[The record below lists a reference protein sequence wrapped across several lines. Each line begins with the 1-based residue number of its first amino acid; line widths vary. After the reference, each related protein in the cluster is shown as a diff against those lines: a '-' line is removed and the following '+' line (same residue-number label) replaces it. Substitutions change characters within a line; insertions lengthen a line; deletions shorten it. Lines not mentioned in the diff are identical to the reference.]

1 MLSISMVAC
10 ALALMWI
17 NRMGAKWFSF
27 KAEGIIINAPK
38 PQERKK
44 NLSYYFMFLLSVI
57 VNGKNRQIKLL
68 LDACVSIYLM
78 FIILSRRP

>member
-17 NRMGAKWFSF
+17 NRMGAKWFSS
-27 KAEGIIINAPK
+27 KAEGIINAPE

-57 VNGKNRQIKLL
+57 VNGKNKQI
-68 LDACVSIYLM
+68 IT
-78 FIILSRRP
+78 